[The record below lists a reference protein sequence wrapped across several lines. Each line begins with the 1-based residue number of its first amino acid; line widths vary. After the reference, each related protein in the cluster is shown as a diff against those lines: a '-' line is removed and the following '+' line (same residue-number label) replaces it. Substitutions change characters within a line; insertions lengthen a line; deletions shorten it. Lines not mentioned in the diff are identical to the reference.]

1 MTENRTP
8 PVSGDGSP
16 APATRRI
23 MSLDALRGGGVLGIL
38 VMNVYAFSMP
48 FAAYGNPL
56 VMGGTDVLNLGTWF
70 VTHVFFDLKF
80 MTIFAMMF
88 GAGTIMMMQRA
99 EARGV
104 RFGPIYYRRLFWLL
118 VIGAV
123 HGYLIWFGDILFMYA
138 VVGMIVFLFRRRSAR
153 TLIVIACAL
162 LPVGMLA
169 SFGASYYIEDM
180 QQRVADIEVMLAEGD
195 TPDEEQQ
202 RILEEWEASRPFM
215 APTDGDIRNDVEAY
229 RGAYAEI
236 VAHRAPVVVM
246 MQTQGILSF
255 GLWRV
260 GALMLIGMALM
271 KLGVLT
277 GERSPAFYRKLL
289 WAGYGFGLPLTVFSA
304 INLYTHGFESVYVW
318 RYGMFA
324 NYVGSV
330 LVALGHIG
338 LVMWFA
344 TTGRLQALL
353 TRFAAVGRMALS
365 NYLMHSL
372 ILTSVFYGY
381 GLGLY
386 GSVPRSGQMGFVAAV
401 LALQLLLSPWW
412 LARFR
417 FGPVEWLWRSVT
429 YWRWQGLRIQPDT
442 TPNWQ

>member
-8 PVSGDGSP
+8 PVAGDPAP

-23 MSLDALRGGGVLGIL
+23 VSLDALRGVGVLGIL

-88 GAGTIMMMQRA
+88 GAGMIMMMQRA
-99 EARGV
+99 EARGA

-153 TLIVIACAL
+153 TLIVVACAL
-162 LPVGMLA
+162 LPIGMLA

-180 QQRVADIEVMLAEGD
+180 QQRVANIEVMLAEGG

-202 RILEEWEASRPFM
+202 RTLEEWEASRPFM
-215 APTDGDIRNDVEAY
+215 APTDSDIRNDVEAY
-229 RGAYAEI
+229 RGGYAEI
-236 VAHRAPVVVM
+236 VAHRAPVVAM
-246 MQTQGILSF
+246 MQTEGVLSF

-260 GALMLIGMALM
+260 GAMMLIGMALM
-271 KLGVLT
+271 KLGALT
-277 GERSPAFYRKLL
+277 GERSPGFYRKLM
-289 WAGYGFGLPLTVFSA
+289 WAGYGLGLPLTVFSA
-304 INLYTHGFESVYVW
+304 VNLYAHEFESIYVW

-344 TTGRLQALL
+344 TTGRWQALL

-386 GSVPRSGQMGFVAAV
+386 GNVPRFGQMGFVAAV

-429 YWRWQGLRIQPDT
+429 YWRWQGLRIQRV
-442 TPNWQ
+442 